1 MPGAVRES
9 RAGCGQLLPGHGSST
24 VDVSDDASGVA
35 LDAQHRNATF
45 AVPYVRRVLT
55 REMLQTCGRVSS
67 TMQGCATYGDGSETL
82 TGWCGVFTITGACS
96 AGAALLR
103 KSRRKIQNRVVSK

>member
-35 LDAQHRNATF
+35 LDAQHRNATL
-45 AVPYVRRVLT
+45 AVSCVRRVLT
-55 REMLQTCGRVSS
+55 REMLQTCVFLSS
-67 TMQGCATYGDGSETL
+67 TMQGCAAYGDGSETL
-82 TGWCGVFTITGACS
+82 TG
-96 AGAALLR
+96 
-103 KSRRKIQNRVVSK
+103 

>member
-45 AVPYVRRVLT
+45 AVPYVT
-55 REMLQTCGRVSS
+55 RQAR
-67 TMQGCATYGDGSETL
+67 AN
-82 TGWCGVFTITGACS
+82 A
-96 AGAALLR
+96 
-103 KSRRKIQNRVVSK
+103 

>member
-9 RAGCGQLLPGHGSST
+9 RAGCGQLLLGHGSST

-35 LDAQHRNATF
+35 LDAQHRNATL

-55 REMLQTCGRVSS
+55 PDLLQTCTYLLS
-67 TMQGCATYGDGSETL
+67 TVQGYDS
-82 TGWCGVFTITGACS
+82 
-96 AGAALLR
+96 
-103 KSRRKIQNRVVSK
+103 